1 MKTIKMLSVI
11 LFCLLVWNVEGQ
23 AQTNEWIGTWQ
34 YDAPQAQPP
43 YQQGNLIFEEEGDT
57 LAAFVGLGE
66 NRMPVQQLEISED
79 QASFSVTI
87 EGQLIRV
94 SLNKEDEKLSGEALY
109 SGGKTDITAEKAM

>member
-1 MKTIKMLSVI
+1 MKTLSVT
-11 LFCLLVWNVEGQ
+11 LLCLLAWNVEGW
-23 AQTNEWIGTWQ
+23 AQDKDWIGTWQ

-43 YQQGNLIFEEEGDT
+43 YQQGNLIFEEAGDT
-57 LAAFVGLGE
+57 LAVFVALGE
-66 NRMPVQQLEISED
+66 NRMPVQQLEVSED
-79 QASFSVTI
+79 QASFTLTI

>member
-1 MKTIKMLSVI
+1 MKAMKILSVT
-11 LFCLLVWNVEGQ
+11 LLCLLVWSTEGW
-23 AQTNEWIGTWQ
+23 AQENAWVGTWQ

-66 NRMPVQQLEISED
+66 NRMSVQQLEVSDD
-79 QASFSVTI
+79 QASFTVTI

-94 SLNKEDEKLSGEALY
+94 SLNKEDEKLSGEAVY